1 MKNRIYILF
10 IIYLIAF
17 VMILP
22 AQQKRGGISIAFD
35 DGYPSW
41 INIAA
46 PELQKVGGVATV
58 FVNNQRV
65 HSGYLTFD
73 DLRKLQNYYKW
84 EIGTHTYHHFN
95 SAKYVEKYGIDRWLK
110 DEVEKSISEF
120 QSNGINRIRSI
131 VFPFNSFNELTSK
144 IAYEKFN
151 SFRRYSPLPLTN
163 KLYNDKSY
171 PGTSIDLGYYI
182 PLRQVKMWI
191 NFAKM
196 QDKIMFVYSHEIFEE
211 DHYIKGEIISVGD
224 DYIIA
229 KDDFKPLNHNAL
241 CLVPDTNTRI
251 QNTDLKV
258 KGFSGRKILIDNN
271 NLKNVAKS
279 GTKFIVGPCYGMQRS
294 YFEELI
300 KYAAKKVKFYTVS
313 EAVEKLKRKK

>member
-1 MKNRIYILF
+1 MVF
-10 IIYLIAF
+10 G
-17 VMILP
+17 MILN
-22 AQQKRGGISIAFD
+22 AQEKKGGISIAFD

-41 INIAA
+41 ITIAA
-46 PELQKVGGVATV
+46 PELKKVGGVATV

-73 DLRKLQNYYKW
+73 DLKKLQNFYKW
-84 EIGTHTYHHFN
+84 EIETHTYHHFN
-95 SAKYVEKYGIDRWLK
+95 SAKYTEKYGVEKWLK
-110 DEVEKSISEF
+110 EEVEKSISEF
-120 QSNGINRIRSI
+120 QANGIKPIHSI
-131 VFPFNSFNELTSK
+131 VFPFNSFNEKTAK
-144 IAYEKFN
+144 IAFEKFD

-191 NFAKM
+191 NFARM

-211 DHYIKGEIISVGD
+211 NHYIKGEIASVGD

-229 KDDFKPLNHNAL
+229 KNDFKPLNYNAL
-241 CLVPDTNTRI
+241 CLVPDINTRI

-258 KGFSGRKILIDNN
+258 KGFDGKKILIDNN
-271 NLKNVAKS
+271 NLKSVAKPGS
-279 GTKFIVGPCYGMQRS
+279 SFIVGPCYGMQKS

-300 KYAAKKVKFYTVS
+300 NYAAKKVKFYTVS
-313 EAVEKLKRKK
+313 EAVEKLKKN